1 MSMDDFRPWYD
12 ALQKPSWTPSPE
24 TIGMIWTVLYPII
37 IAVNVFVFV
46 KFFRKEL
53 SVWVLLPFA
62 INIVANVLFTPIQFG
77 LRNLTLALAD
87 ILLVWVTIIWAM
99 KALWPHYP
107 KVALAF
113 VPYLVWVSIASVAQ
127 SNITFMNR

>member
-113 VPYLVWVSIASVAQ
+113 VPIS
-127 SNITFMNR
+127 